1 MMNIDIQHGSL
12 KELLISLFYQHRDSI
27 RGNSTQKVT
36 ELQDLGLAEFEKRGF
51 PHKNMENW
59 RFTDINPLL
68 EIDYGVDFTNR
79 IRPFNIDDLF
89 TCHVYDLDTYTLT
102 FLNGWFVYKEAP
114 LKKLPNGTIT
124 GSLAKAME
132 EYPEIIDRHIGTA
145 TDVGKIPLAA
155 LNSAFMQDG
164 LFVYVPDG
172 VEVEKPIQLV
182 SVVDSQLPTILQPRH
197 LLIAGKNSKVTLVH
211 CDHTLTN
218 NVSFSNTVM
227 EIIGAEN
234 SQIDHYKV
242 QNKGS
247 QSALFTTTGVNLY
260 RGAKF
265 SSKIITLNGNLTRNC
280 LDVKLLEEQADAEL
294 NGLYLVDKSQHV
306 DNQISIEHHAPN
318 CTSNQ
323 LFKGI
328 LDDRS
333 KAVFSGL
340 IHVRKQAQQTRAYQN
355 NKNLLLTDEAKANT
369 QPRLEIYADDVKC
382 SHGATVG
389 QLNAEAMFYL
399 RSRGIGVEEAR
410 KLLMLAFA
418 DEVVQK
424 ISITP
429 LRNKISSLVEKRLSG
444 QLSICDQCLLHCADQ
459 GTATF
464 KIDPSKL

>member
-1 MMNIDIQHGSL
+1 MKIDIQTGSL
-12 KELLISLFYQHRDSI
+12 KEHLISLFYRNRDLI
-27 RGNSTQKVT
+27 RGNSTQKVA
-36 ELQDLGLAEFEKRGF
+36 ELQELGLAEFEKLGF
-51 PHKNMENW
+51 PNQKMENW
-59 RFTDINPLL
+59 RFTDISPLL
-68 EIDYGVDFTNR
+68 EVDFTFDFTNR
-79 IRPFNIDDLF
+79 SRPFNIDDLF

-102 FLNGWFVYKEAP
+102 LLNGWFVYSEAP
-114 LKKLPNGTIT
+114 LKKLQNGTII

-132 EYPEIIDRHIGTA
+132 EYPQLISLHIGA
-145 TDVGKIPLAA
+145 AADVSKMPLAA
-155 LNSAFMQDG
+155 LNSAFIQDG

-182 SVVDSQLPTILQPRH
+182 SVVDSHQPIMLQPRH

-227 EIIGAEN
+227 EIFGAEN
-234 SQIDHYKV
+234 AQIDHYKV

-247 QSALFTTTGVNLY
+247 QSALFTTTCVNLY
-260 RGAKF
+260 RNAKF
-265 SSKIITLNGNLTRNC
+265 ASKLITLNGNLTRNC
-280 LDVKLLEEQADAEL
+280 LNVKLLEEHADADL
-294 NGLYLVDKSQHV
+294 NGLYLVDKTQHV
-306 DNQISIEHHAPN
+306 DNQISIEHAAPN

-328 LDDRS
+328 LDDKS

-355 NKNLLLTDEAKANT
+355 NKNLLLTDEAKANI

-389 QLNAEAMFYL
+389 QLDTEAMFYL
-399 RSRGIGVEEAR
+399 RSRGIGIEEAR
-410 KLLMLAFA
+410 KLMMLAFA

-424 ISITP
+424 ISIPP
-429 LRNKISSLVEKRLSG
+429 LRNKISKLVEKRLSG

-464 KIDPSKL
+464 KIDQSKL